1 VEAGDCLDEAEAV
14 TLERVPGAAVA
25 KEVRELIEAG
35 IGGTRGGATGGDDRV
50 ERPTSG
56 GAVAWDWSRA
66 EVKGEALV
74 RSVGWI
80 KGEGSVTESEEA
92 ELGMWREAGVEAG
105 TGKGGTAEAGAKV
118 VWSG

>member
-1 VEAGDCLDEAEAV
+1 MIA
-14 TLERVPGAAVA
+14 
-25 KEVRELIEAG
+25 AG
-35 IGGTRGGATGGDDRV
+35 IGGTRGGATGGDGRV

-92 ELGMWREAGVEAG
+92 ELEMWREVGVEAG
-105 TGKGGTAEAGAKV
+105 TGKGGTAGAGAKV
-118 VWSG
+118 VWSHTLG

>member
-1 VEAGDCLDEAEAV
+1 M
-14 TLERVPGAAVA
+14 
-25 KEVRELIEAG
+25 IEAG

-80 KGEGSVTESEEA
+80 RGEGPVTESEEA
-92 ELGMWREAGVEAG
+92 ELGMWTEARVEAG
-105 TGKGGTAEAGAKV
+105 TGKGGTAGAGAKV
-118 VWSG
+118 VWSHTLG